1 MKTRAQIPSTANLK
15 ILEQEAKAIY
25 IELFEINE
33 IHTKQTSLFPSE
45 CVILSLHQRYIL
57 VYDNKKTY
65 NRIFDA

>member
-33 IHTKQTSLFPSE
+33 IHTKETSLFPCE
-45 CVILSLHQRYIL
+45 CVIYYHYIN
-57 VYDNKKTY
+57 D
-65 NRIFDA
+65 IS